1 MKRISLLLALLIA
14 GCSDQPIRPE
24 LSSSS
29 PIPAG
34 SKETAISETKPA
46 AEIASEPDPATIDV
60 LPADIQKLIAPLTTE
75 QVREG
80 WINLFDGTSLFGWKS
95 NSDGVN
101 WSVHEG
107 TITADSGPKGLLLT
121 TVPWADYEL
130 HCEFQMAAG
139 GNSGI
144 FLRTLEQ
151 PAEVTADCYELN
163 IVDTHPSGFLT
174 GSFVGRQKAA
184 EPIEGSGGWK
194 SFDVR
199 CEGNKFSVD
208 LDGKRVLDHTD
219 DSDGARKTGFIGLQK
234 NEGKIE
240 FRNVRLR
247 PLGTQP
253 LFNNKDLAGWGVV
266 PGSKAEFKAQGDTIQ
281 CVGGAG
287 FLETE
292 QTYGDFVLQLDA
304 MTAGPAINSGFF
316 FRAEPGTEKAP
327 SNGYEVQVDDSIK
340 DNDRT
345 KPENSGTG
353 AIFRRAEARIV
364 TSESRTMSTITLV
377 ASGPRFATWVNGYP
391 VVDWVDDRLADP
403 NPRKGLRLE
412 AGHISLQGHDPTT
425 QAWFRNIRI
434 APSPQ

>member
-1 MKRISLLLALLIA
+1 MKRLSILLLFVVS
-14 GCSDQPIRPE
+14 GCSDQ
-24 LSSSS
+24 
-29 PIPAG
+29 G
-34 SKETAISETKPA
+34 SKSEPA
-46 AEIASEPDPATIDV
+46 SKVATNDGAEISIPTGPQIEQ
-60 LPADIQKLIAPLTTE
+60 LPANVEKLIAPLTAE
-75 QVREG
+75 QVRAG

-95 NSDGVN
+95 NDDGVN

-130 HCEFQMAAG
+130 HCEFQMAPG

-151 PAEVTADCYELN
+151 PADVTTDCYELN
-163 IVDTHPSGFLT
+163 IVDAHPAGFLT
-174 GSFVGRQKAA
+174 GSFVGRQTTA
-184 EPIEGSGGWK
+184 EPITGSGGWK

-199 CEGNKFSVD
+199 CEGNKFTVD

-219 DSDGARKTGFIGLQK
+219 DSAGARKTGFIGLQK

-247 PLGTQP
+247 PITSQS
-253 LFNNKDLAGWGVV
+253 LFNGKDLAGWRVV
-266 PGSKAEFKAQGDTIQ
+266 PGSTAKFAVAENMIQ

-304 MTAGPAINSGFF
+304 VTGGPTINSGFF
-316 FRAEPGTEKAP
+316 FRTEAGSEKAQ
-327 SNGYEVQVDDSIK
+327 SNGYEVQVDDSVSET
-340 DNDRT
+340 DHT
-345 KPENSGTG
+345 KPANSGTG
-353 AIFRRAEARIV
+353 AIFRRAEARV
-364 TSESRTMSTITLV
+364 VASQPRTISTITLV

-391 VVDWVDDRLADP
+391 VVDWVDDRPADP
-403 NPRKGLRLE
+403 NPRKGSRLE

-425 QAWFRNIRI
+425 QAWFRNVRI
-434 APSPQ
+434 APMPQ